1 MRQFARFVW
10 FVLVYDIAVVLWGA
24 YVRVSFSGDG
34 CGAHWP
40 LCNGEIVPH
49 AQQTK
54 TLVEL
59 FHRVTSGGSLAFA
72 IVLFVWALRITTKR
86 SELRRWTAW
95 VLFFT
100 ASEAL
105 IGAAIV
111 LLRLVA
117 HDKSLVRGVSTS
129 LHLTNTFLLLS
140 CVAITT
146 RVAAGAPA
154 PPVWGIRKRGWLGAL
169 TVGAVLSAIFIA
181 ATGSI
186 AALGDTLY
194 PSHSIAEGLA
204 QDVAASAPVFIR
216 LRALH
221 PFVAVFGGITLLG
234 LASFAPAARPTREV
248 TLLGRALSLAYF
260 VQVALGVANIRFLAP
275 TWLQLVH
282 LLSADVVWILLVL
295 LATAALGESEPISSP
310 KAALAGSPPA
320 R

>member
-10 FVLVYDIAVVLWGA
+10 LVLVYDVLVVLWGA

-59 FHRVTSGGSLAFA
+59 AHRVTSGASLVLAV
-72 IVLFVWALRITTKR
+72 VLFVWAIRLTTKGA
-86 SELRRWTAW
+86 ELRRWSAW

-129 LHLTNTFLLLS
+129 LHLTNTFLLLAS
-140 CVAITT
+140 IAITT
-146 RVAAGAPA
+146 RVATGAPPIA
-154 PPVWGIRKRGWLGAL
+154 FKKRGWLGVLAG
-169 TVGAVLSAIFIA
+169 GAIFATIFIA

-194 PSHSIAEGLA
+194 PSHSVAEGLA
-204 QDVAASAPVFIR
+204 QDVAPSAPLFIR
-216 LRALH
+216 LRSLH
-221 PFVAVFGGITLLG
+221 PFIAIFGGVLLLA
-234 LASFAPAARPTREV
+234 LASLAPAARPTRDV
-248 TLLGRALSLAYF
+248 QRLGRALSIAYF
-260 VQVALGVANIRFLAP
+260 VQVILGLVNIRFLAP
-275 TWLQLVH
+275 AWLQLVH
-282 LLSADVVWILLVL
+282 LLSADVVWVLLVL
-295 LATAALGESEPISSP
+295 LATAALGEGETISSP

>member
-1 MRQFARFVW
+1 MQRFARFVW
-10 FVLVYDIAVVLWGA
+10 FVLFYDVAVVLWGA

-72 IVLFVWALRITTKR
+72 VVVFVWALRIAPKR
-86 SELRRWTAW
+86 SEVRRWSAW

-129 LHLTNTFLLLS
+129 LHLSNTFLLLAS
-140 CVAITT
+140 VAITT
-146 RVAAGAPA
+146 RVAAGAPS
-154 PPVWGIRKRGWLGAL
+154 ITFKKRGWLGAL
-169 TVGAVLSAIFIA
+169 TAGAMLSALFIA

-204 QDVAASAPVFIR
+204 QDAAASAPVFIR

-234 LASFAPAARPTREV
+234 LASFAPAARPTPEV
-248 TLLGRALSLAYF
+248 RLLGRALSLAYF

-282 LLSADVVWILLVL
+282 LLSADVVWVVLVL
-295 LATAALGESEPISSP
+295 LATAALGEARGTISSP
-310 KAALAGSPPA
+310 KAALAGPPPA

>member
-10 FVLVYDIAVVLWGA
+10 FVLVYDVLVVLWGA

-59 FHRVTSGGSLAFA
+59 FHRVTSGGSLVVA
-72 IVLFVWALRITTKR
+72 IVLLVWAIRLTTKG
-86 SELRRWTAW
+86 SPVRRWSAW

-129 LHLTNTFLLLS
+129 LHLTNTFLLLAS
-140 CVAITT
+140 VAMTT

-154 PPVWGIRKRGWLGAL
+154 IAFKKRGWLG
-169 TVGAVLSAIFIA
+169 VLAAGAIFATIVIA

-194 PSHSIAEGLA
+194 PSHSVAEGLA
-204 QDVAASAPVFIR
+204 QDVAPSAPLFIR
-216 LRALH
+216 LRSLH
-221 PFVAVFGGITLLG
+221 PFIAIFGGVLLLA
-234 LASFAPAARPTREV
+234 LASLAPAARPTRDV
-248 TLLGRALSLAYF
+248 QRLGRALSLAYF
-260 VQVALGVANIRFLAP
+260 VQVALGLINIRFLAP
-275 TWLQLVH
+275 AGLQLLH
-282 LLSADVVWILLVL
+282 LLSADVVWVLLVL
-295 LATAALGESEPISSP
+295 LATAALGEEPAISSP